1 MTTAIGTSTGTVQGA
16 VVAKIRANA
25 QFMAI
30 AQGLGIFDQASV
42 PVGQALPYCTIGDA
56 VETPA
61 NCMGTVS
68 ARGYECITTIHAWS
82 QSRGFKSVQAM
93 IGVITTLLTDRQPL
107 ALSGGQTHTG
117 TWSLGSTAME
127 DPDGVT
133 QHTVARYLFRVR
145 EDL

>member
-1 MTTAIGTSTGTVQGA
+1 VQGA
-16 VVAKIRANA
+16 AVAKIRANT
-25 QFMAI
+25 QFTAI
-30 AQGLGIFDQASV
+30 AQGLGLFDQASV

-56 VETPA
+56 VETSA

-82 QSRGFKSVQAM
+82 QTRGFKTVQAM
-93 IGVITTLLTDRQPL
+93 LGIITAILTDRQPL
-107 ALSGGQTHTG
+107 VLAGGQTHTG
-117 TWSLGSTAME
+117 TWFLGSTAVQ

-133 QHTVARYLFRVR
+133 QHSVARYLFRVR

>member
-1 MTTAIGTSTGTVQGA
+1 MSTAIGTATGTVQAAA
-16 VVAKIRANA
+16 VTKIRASA
-25 QFMAI
+25 QFTAI
-30 AQGLGIFDQASV
+30 SQGIFDQAAV

-61 NCMGTVS
+61 DCMGTVS

-82 QSRGFKSVQAM
+82 QARGFKSVQAM
-93 IGVITTLLTDRQPL
+93 IGVITAILTDRQPL
-107 ALSGGQTHTG
+107 ALASGQTHTG

-133 QHTVARYLFRVR
+133 QHSVARYLFRVR